1 MKAGKVS
8 AAASVLFLKTA
19 FSNDTLTIGSYT
31 QTTIKLKETATM
43 KKTSVIIC
51 SLILACVL
59 AAATFFTLATPAE
72 KDTIGSQKAL
82 EIALQDA
89 GIKAADAKDSKSVF
103 TKKNQTQVFDVEFEF
118 GKNDYDYII
127 DAKSGDIISRSIEV
141 DDEKNEPLTT
151 APLSTE
157 RTTVEAATS
166 ATTLTEHQ
174 TVSESKPSTT
184 ATEPASKAT
193 EPAATTEKQTSAFIT
208 AAKAKDIALK
218 DAGVKKSD
226 AVFRKVK
233 LDKDDGTFEYEIEFC
248 VGTTEYEYSVNA
260 RTGAVIEK
268 DIDKPGST
276 KEHVSQAPTT
286 SRPPEPS
293 ATFISIDKA
302 KKIALS
308 HAGLSENEVRFEK
321 VKLDK
326 DDGIYEYEVEFY
338 AGGREYDYSINAK
351 TGKIIDFE
359 IEKDN

>member
-1 MKAGKVS
+1 
-8 AAASVLFLKTA
+8 
-19 FSNDTLTIGSYT
+19 
-31 QTTIKLKETATM
+31 M

-82 EIALQDA
+82 EIALKDA

-118 GKNDYDYII
+118 SKNDYDYII

-157 RTTVEAATS
+157 RTTVEATTS

-174 TVSESKPSTT
+174 TVSEGKPSTT

-208 AAKAKDIALK
+208 AAKAREIALK

-226 AVFRKVK
+226 SVFRKVK

-268 DIDKPGST
+268 DIDKPVST
-276 KEHVSQAPTT
+276 KEHVSEAPTT

-293 ATFISIDKA
+293 AAFISIDKA

-338 AGGREYDYSINAK
+338 AGGREYDYSVNAK

>member
-1 MKAGKVS
+1 
-8 AAASVLFLKTA
+8 
-19 FSNDTLTIGSYT
+19 
-31 QTTIKLKETATM
+31 M

-51 SLILACVL
+51 SLVLACVL

-82 EIALQDA
+82 EIALKDA

-157 RTTVEAATS
+157 RTTVEATTS

-208 AAKAKDIALK
+208 AAKAREIALK
-218 DAGVKKSD
+218 DAGVKKSA
-226 AVFRKVK
+226 AVFTKVK
-233 LDKDDGTFEYEIEFC
+233 LDKEDDGTFEYEIEFC

-260 RTGAVIEK
+260 KTGAVIKK
-268 DIDKPGST
+268 DIDKPVSV
-276 KEHVSQAPTT
+276 KEHVTQAPTT

-293 ATFISIDKA
+293 ATFISVDKA

-326 DDGIYEYEVEFY
+326 DDGIYEYEVEFN
-338 AGGREYDYSINAK
+338 AGSREYDYSINAK